1 MGVYILSPS
10 MNQNLNCCN
19 ENKLLNSCYIVL
31 GCAAKILSY
40 TAIAVYRR
48 LVYDTYID

>member
-31 GCAAKILSY
+31 GCAAKILIKLHSY
-40 TAIAVYRR
+40 SGVSQIAGY
-48 LVYDTYID
+48 